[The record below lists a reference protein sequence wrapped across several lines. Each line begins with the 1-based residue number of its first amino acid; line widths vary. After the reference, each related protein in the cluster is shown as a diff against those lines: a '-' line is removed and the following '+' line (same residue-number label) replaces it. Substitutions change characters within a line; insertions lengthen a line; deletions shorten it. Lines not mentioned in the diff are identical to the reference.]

1 MSSGGFIS
9 YMNSIIGGNRQLLK
23 KKRRFKERNQIY
35 NVPKLSKV

>member
-9 YMNSIIGGNRQLLK
+9 YMNSIIGRNKQLLK